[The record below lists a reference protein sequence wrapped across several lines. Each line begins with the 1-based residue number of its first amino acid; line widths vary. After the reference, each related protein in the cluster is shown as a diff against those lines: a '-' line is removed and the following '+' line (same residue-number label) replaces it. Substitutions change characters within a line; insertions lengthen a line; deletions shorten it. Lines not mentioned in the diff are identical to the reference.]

1 MFAIMHGDFRNGVP
15 SGLGKRRHK
24 KYVGFGGLVF
34 RGVIVRTFKEHRV
47 DLIAAYELQDVHGCR
62 RRRRD
67 LLQFLIFDHDGLVLT
82 GFVTLYDVGPV
93 NELVFLSAVPD
104 FFDPRQI
111 FLVQHVKLHP
121 FRPRGRKEPHGEGNE
136 SETDKSFSDGRRHAQ
151 LLFGSPRYPR
161 PFGATVLALLLPSAA
176 IDVPT
181 LTWSAET
188 CPCWSRRA

>member
-1 MFAIMHGDFRNGVP
+1 MFAIWHGVLVSGVQ
-15 SGLGKRRHK
+15 LGPRKRRHK

-34 RGVIVRTFKEHRV
+34 RGDIVRTFKENRV

-136 SETDKSFSDGRRHAQ
+136 SETDKSFPDGRRHAQ
-151 LLFGSPRYPR
+151 LLFWSPRSPR
-161 PFGATVLALLLPSAA
+161 PFGATVLALLRRSAVS
-176 IDVPT
+176 DLPT
-181 LTWSAET
+181 LTWSSVT